1 MLFFALHGWC
11 FLGFSVELII
21 PAIHFP
27 NVSPL
32 SSLPFLPFPPPS
44 PHQLLLTADASDVSL
59 VFLLYFRG
67 CPNYRQKTKSLLN
80 CSQCNNKL
88 FILLVCPTVLLL
100 FFPLP
105 FLLN

>member
-32 SSLPFLPFPPPS
+32 SSLPCPPPS
-44 PHQLLLTADASDVSL
+44 PHQLLLTADASDISL
-59 VFLLYFRG
+59 IFFCTLEVVLITDK
-67 CPNYRQKTKSLLN
+67 KTKSLLN

-100 FFPLP
+100 FPPL
-105 FLLN
+105 FFN

>member
-32 SSLPFLPFPPPS
+32 SSLSFLPSPPPS
-44 PHQLLLTADASDVSL
+44 PHQLLLTADASDISL
-59 VFLLYFRG
+59 IFFCTLEVVLIADKK
-67 CPNYRQKTKSLLN
+67 PNHY
-80 CSQCNNKL
+80 
-88 FILLVCPTVLLL
+88 
-100 FFPLP
+100 
-105 FLLN
+105 